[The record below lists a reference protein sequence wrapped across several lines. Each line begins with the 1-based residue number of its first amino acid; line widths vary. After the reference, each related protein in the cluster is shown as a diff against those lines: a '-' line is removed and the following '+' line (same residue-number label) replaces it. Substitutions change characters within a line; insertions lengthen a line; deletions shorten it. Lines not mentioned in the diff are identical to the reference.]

1 MSLKLRA
8 IAKRLVLDYVL
19 GKFATFT
26 RVFDTVGV
34 SQIFSKILNKR
45 PSDTAGATD
54 QIGPFAVGKNLTEQP
69 SVTDTPAKTLITSRD
84 DSFGLTDNDTLTI
97 NKVINESSLRA
108 TDDLDGT
115 TTPLDD
121 QEIQFGKF
129 IVQPTFVAESIAF
142 QIGYNRSFTD
152 ASSVSEQLNRSITKS
167 LADTVLAAE
176 SIFIARARATSDSS
190 GVTESAAFNLGK
202 PLSDAGFA
210 SEDTSF
216 SIGKVP
222 SDTSVIAESAALG
235 FTTSRSD
242 AASASESNVF
252 AFGAFKSD
260 SALIAEATIFDA
272 SKVLADQSLV
282 AELRAFSQAK
292 GFADSGNAGDLPVK
306 SIGQT
311 FTDASS
317 ANDDGSLRSQGYCD
331 FDYFAED
338 YVGQSRT
345 FT

>member
-1 MSLKLRA
+1 MSLNLRA
-8 IAKRLVLDYVL
+8 IAKRLVLDFVL

-26 RVFDTVGV
+26 AVADAIGVAQVFR
-34 SQIFSKILNKR
+34 KILNKR
-45 PSDTAGATD
+45 PIDTAGASD

-69 SVTDTPAKTLITSRD
+69 SVTDSPAKTLITSRD
-84 DSFGLTDNDTLTI
+84 DSFGLTDNDVLAVE
-97 NKVINESSLRA
+97 KVFNESLRA

-129 IVQPTFVAESIAF
+129 IVQPTFVAENF
-142 QIGYNRSFTD
+142 ERQVGYNRSFD
-152 ASSVSEQLNRSITKS
+152 NASSATEQLNRSITKS
-167 LADTVLAAE
+167 LSDTVLAAE
-176 SIFIARARATSDSS
+176 SIFVTRAKVTDDAPGIAENA
-190 GVTESAAFNLGK
+190 VFNLGK
-202 PLSDAGFA
+202 SLSDAGFA
-210 SEDTSF
+210 AEDTTF

-222 SDTSVIAESAALG
+222 SDVPVITESTAFDITSQRADTASAAES
-235 FTTSRSD
+235 S
-242 AASASESNVF
+242 VF
-252 AFGAFKSD
+252 VIGAVKSD